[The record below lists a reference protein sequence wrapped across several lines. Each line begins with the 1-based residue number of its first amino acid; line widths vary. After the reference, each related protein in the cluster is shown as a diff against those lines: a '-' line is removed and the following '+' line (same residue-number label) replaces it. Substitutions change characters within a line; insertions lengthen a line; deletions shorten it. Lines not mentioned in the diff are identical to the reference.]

1 MAHALLVDDNIE
13 SLEAL
18 GAVVEREGFV
28 VDSVTTLAGARD
40 AVKRSLPDVIL
51 LDLKLPD
58 GEGLE
63 LLEDLDEVA
72 RPDVVL
78 ITGHA
83 SVDTAVA
90 ALRERVTDYL
100 VKPLDLQRLRSI
112 LHHVIRNRELRHE
125 IDSLR
130 DELRKLGRF
139 GRFVGV
145 SAPIQKVYD
154 LIARVAPT
162 AATVLITGE
171 SGTGK
176 EIVARTIHDISD
188 RRRGPFRAVNCGAIA
203 SDLLD
208 SELFGHEK
216 GAFTGA
222 ERRRHGYF
230 EQAASGTLFL
240 DEITEMPLDSQ
251 VRLLRV
257 LESGEMTRVGGE
269 KAIPVDVRVVTATN
283 RSPDEAVD
291 KGALRQ
297 DLYYRLKV
305 FAIDVPPL
313 RDRDD
318 DIELLARHFLQ
329 ELNREVGE
337 AKRFSDEA
345 VEALVGHHWPGN
357 VRELKNAVHSA
368 FILADDVIEVGDLP
382 PEVASDLP
390 PPSISG
396 RFEVRPGTSIA
407 DAERR
412 LIMATLDHHDGN
424 RTRAAHSLG
433 ISVKTLYNRLKAYSQ
448 EDAD

>member
-1 MAHALLVDDNIE
+1 MAHALLVDDNVE

-28 VDSVTTLAGARD
+28 VDSVTTLAGARA

-100 VKPLDLQRLRSI
+100 VKPLDLQRLRAI

-162 AATVLITGE
+162 GATVLITGE

-188 RRRGPFRAVNCGAIA
+188 RRRGPFRAVNCGAFA
-203 SDLLD
+203 RELLD

-222 ERRRHGYF
+222 ERCRHGYF

-291 KGALRQ
+291 KGTLRQ

-390 PPSISG
+390 PPLVSG
-396 RFEVRPGTSIA
+396 RLEVRPGTSIA
-407 DAERR
+407 EAERR
-412 LIMATLDHHDGN
+412 LIMATLDHYDGN

-448 EDAD
+448 GDG